1 MQSNRFFLRRAA
13 RYLVSRGSRNSW
25 ISARAFPPSVMCT
38 RSPQQADSQA
48 RVVYVDNDPVA
59 VSHSRAILARTD
71 RTAVVH
77 ADLRDPESILEHPL
91 VMETIGLDRPV
102 ALLMVAVLHFVP
114 DEDDPFA
121 ALSRIRDGLAL
132 GSHLVLSHAGADG
145 RPEVA

>member
-1 MQSNRFFLRRAA
+1 VGGLPTIMQSNRFFLRRAA

-59 VSHSRAILARTD
+59 VSHSRAILARTV

-77 ADLRDPESILEHPL
+77 ADLRDPESILERPL
-91 VMETIGLDRPV
+91 VMDDRPGS
-102 ALLMVAVLHFVP
+102 AAGAA
-114 DEDDPFA
+114 DGGGA
-121 ALSRIRDGLAL
+121 ALRAR
-132 GSHLVLSHAGADG
+132 
-145 RPEVA
+145 